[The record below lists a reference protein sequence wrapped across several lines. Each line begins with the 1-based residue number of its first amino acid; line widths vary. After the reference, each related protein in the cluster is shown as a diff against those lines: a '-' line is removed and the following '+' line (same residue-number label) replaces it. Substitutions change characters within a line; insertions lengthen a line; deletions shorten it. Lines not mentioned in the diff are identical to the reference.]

1 MPKFCEN
8 CGKELNNPYATHC
21 SDECLFTIIKN
32 SKHFT
37 REYHRRIK
45 TIHEL
50 FRARKYHELLKNCST
65 MIAENSQELEAL
77 KYKAYA
83 LYFLSRYDEAI
94 SWYDKAISLDPE
106 NPQLYAGKSKALE
119 KLERHEESRSYF
131 EKAKKMKDLDKGIWK
146 LDDLEQFAH
155 QETSESDED

>member
-32 SKHFT
+32 SKPFT

-45 TIHEL
+45 KIHEL
-50 FRARKYHELLKNCST
+50 LRAGKYQELLENCST

-94 SWYDKAISLDPE
+94 SWYAKAISLDPE

-146 LDDLEQFAH
+146 LEDLEQFAH